1 MVDINSQLTLCSKI
15 IKKLPNIFGV
25 FLFTQGCF
33 LWDNLVIAWKNKIF
47 YQRVWIYFCN
57 ILFVAA
63 SCILCNFSKTWC
75 KVTSV
80 IHLWTKSFFSNC
92 EKKIAGRFIRM
103 FNFHFLTF
111 LTLIKYG
118 MFNNWRQPMRGKRF
132 HERLA
137 SVRIN
142 TLPYL
147 TAGEGVLNSILEQI
161 WPKQDHLLS
170 RI

>member
-1 MVDINSQLTLCSKI
+1 MSFFSHKVAFCETTSSLLEKRKYF
-15 IKKLPNIFGV
+15 IK
-25 FLFTQGCF
+25 
-33 LWDNLVIAWKNKIF
+33 
-47 YQRVWIYFCN
+47 RVWIYFCN

-80 IHLWTKSFFSNC
+80 IHLWTKSFFFKLW
-92 EKKIAGRFIRM
+92 KKIDGRFIRM

-118 MFNNWRQPMRGKRF
+118 MFNNWRQPMRRGKRF
-132 HERLA
+132 YERLA

-147 TAGEGVLNSILEQI
+147 TAGDGVLNSILEQI